1 MALSINTDMELAA
14 RTKVG
19 EALNAHVQQVTDS
32 IAVINAAITTLTT
45 QRNTYESA
53 GDTANANAI
62 DAKFALL
69 KTALGAMAGKIP
81 AALR

>member
-14 RTKVG
+14 RAKVG
-19 EALNAHVQQVTDS
+19 EALNAHVQQVTDA
-32 IAVINAAITTLTT
+32 IAVITAAITTLTT

-53 GDTANANAI
+53 GDRVNADAI
-62 DAKFALL
+62 DAKFAQL